1 MRGWRCRGACSYRK
15 VIGRIPRGGVRG
27 SILGKVLKGAGGAA
41 SRRSRSAAAGERLD
55 AAENKVETLNEQ
67 LEELERELA
76 DEVTQIDAEWMAV
89 AKDVT
94 TTPVTLER
102 TDVKVVQMALVWIPV
117 P

>member
-1 MRGWRCRGACSYRK
+1 MVSAEPPDIRSNSFPNLAPARVHRTKCDRSSFRC
-15 VIGRIPRGGVRG
+15 GGP
-27 SILGKVLKGAGGAA
+27 

>member
-1 MRGWRCRGACSYRK
+1 MPVTSSMFLISETREQPMHVGGLQLF
-15 VIGRIPRGGVRG
+15 IPREGQT
-27 SILGKVLKGAGGAA
+27 AG
-41 SRRSRSAAAGERLD
+41 
-55 AAENKVETLNEQ
+55 
-67 LEELERELA
+67 ELA